1 MVFIIHHLKNQL
13 PSDFLLIITIHYIH
27 HWLHVI
33 IHTALCV
40 SDMSVNESDTSDSL
54 SGSFT
59 RDICPWPVWMGHVTC
74 AYECEWVRYEWLI
87 HTRHHIR
94 SEWYS
99 SLDEIWMSTCTQWL
113 RVSDM
118 SDSFTR
124 DICPWPVWM
133 GHVTCASHMEM
144 SCHANE
150 WPCEMSDDIHITYA
164 ISDMS
169 DSCIRDIIIHMWHR
183 CFHHSYGT
191 SMWKHRCEWVHV
203 INDETSCGWVTSHVN
218 LTCWDV
224 PYEWW
229 HRCPIW
235 LMNTLYFWCHS
246 HLCTHSYGTS
256 YSFIWDI
263 VIIHIIHRCNHS
275 YGTSKSDTLSD
286 AINACEWV
294 TSHVNLTWEWVV
306 MQTSG
311 HVRNCG
317 FRYEWLIHTRH
328 MPLTR
333 VNESRHMCISHGNE
347 LSCKRVAMWDVPYEW

>member
-1 MVFIIHHLKNQL
+1 MVFIVHHLKNQL

-133 GHVTCASHMEM
+133 GHVTCASHMGM
-144 SCHANE
+144 SCPTNE
-150 WPCEMSDDIHITYA
+150 WPCEISDDIHITYA

-169 DSCIRDIIIHMWHR
+169 DWCIRDIIIHMGHR

-191 SMWKHRCEWVHV
+191 SMWMSTCNQWRDIMWMGHVTCE
-203 INDETSCGWVTSHVN
+203 SHM
-218 LTCWDV
+218 L
-224 PYEWW
+224 
-229 HRCPIW
+229 RCPIW
-235 LMNTLYFWCHS
+235 MMTSMSHMTDEYLVFLMPF
-246 HLCTHSYGTS
+246 TS
-256 YSFIWDI
+256 MLSFIWDI
-263 VIIHIIHRCNHS
+263 VIIHMGHRNCS
-275 YGTSKSDTLSD
+275 YGTS
-286 AINACEWV
+286 
-294 TSHVNLTWEWVV
+294 
-306 MQTSG
+306 M
-311 HVRNCG
+311 
-317 FRYEWLIHTRH
+317 
-328 MPLTR
+328 
-333 VNESRHMCISHGNE
+333 
-347 LSCKRVAMWDVPYEW
+347 